1 MKSYNRQ
8 IEQYLKGELSSEE
21 ANAFEEAMKN
31 DPGLAKEV
39 EYNKIANEIIV
50 EDGLSS
56 VKARLRKIHEPTVIG
71 KRLLVFSIASLMFIG
86 LGVGTF
92 LYYDD
97 SETNTFSTQPQA
109 YNLQDNQNTDNKE
122 AVKPALITE
131 NENDLEKEKDEVI
144 DKPSVNKSLN
154 KNSSDLVVEKNTT
167 EVEGINNIDS
177 KESTEDI
184 ADSDTVLV
192 KKDVCDEVAIYANVI
207 IENTCSHV
215 NNGSVLIETNSISGG
230 EGPYQY
236 AIIPSTKRVRV
247 SEVPFSEGIYYDS
260 LSSGYYNFLIKDKNG
275 CMSYSERAVLIR
287 TSNCSV
293 NSELI
298 QLNSKDKNGWL
309 INDSLTVKA
318 SLIIKDVSTNQIIFK
333 EDFKPGNS
341 LRWYGKDS
349 LGNYL
354 EKGSYNYKVEY
365 HNGTSKSGTLKIQ

>member
-192 KKDVCDEVAIYANVI
+192 KKDVCDEVAIYA
-207 IENTCSHV
+207 
-215 NNGSVLIETNSISGG
+215 
-230 EGPYQY
+230 
-236 AIIPSTKRVRV
+236 K
-247 SEVPFSEGIYYDS
+247 F
-260 LSSGYYNFLIKDKNG
+260 
-275 CMSYSERAVLIR
+275 
-287 TSNCSV
+287 
-293 NSELI
+293 
-298 QLNSKDKNGWL
+298 
-309 INDSLTVKA
+309 
-318 SLIIKDVSTNQIIFK
+318 
-333 EDFKPGNS
+333 
-341 LRWYGKDS
+341 
-349 LGNYL
+349 
-354 EKGSYNYKVEY
+354 Y
-365 HNGTSKSGTLKIQ
+365 HH